1 MCVCLT
7 SVKKHGTTDKTERR
21 QRGSIKRRKE
31 MEQEVRWRRRRRRP
45 EAGVSPPESHSLPL
59 APPSAH
65 SSSPLLFC
73 LFSSVYFSSHDS
85 LHMASSSL
93 PRFIK
98 RIIPSSSSS
107 SQPRSYFLLTGGRR
121 YKTLRTRWHKSVA
134 GKHSVQFR
142 NIIKAQKKKKIQEHL
157 AILCPVPL
165 STVSVIT
172 GYL

>member
-1 MCVCLT
+1 
-7 SVKKHGTTDKTERR
+7 
-21 QRGSIKRRKE
+21 
-31 MEQEVRWRRRRRRP
+31 MEVEEEEEEEEE

-85 LHMASSSL
+85 LHMASSSTPL
-93 PRFIK
+93 PSLKELFPPPPPLPPPLSHGHIFCSQVADVTK
-98 RIIPSSSSS
+98 RWKLAGTNLSLENIQFS
-107 SQPRSYFLLTGGRR
+107 LE
-121 YKTLRTRWHKSVA
+121 TLKS
-134 GKHSVQFR
+134 
-142 NIIKAQKKKKIQEHL
+142 KKKKKKEILEHL

>member
-1 MCVCLT
+1 MCVYVWPLWRNTVRLT
-7 SVKKHGTTDKTERR
+7 RLKGGKEGALREER
-21 QRGSIKRRKE
+21 KWNRKCGGGGGGGGGWC
-31 MEQEVRWRRRRRRP
+31 Q
-45 EAGVSPPESHSLPL
+45 SPWVPFPSL

-121 YKTLRTRWHKSVA
+121 YKTLRTRWHESVA

-142 NIIKAQKKKKIQEHL
+142 NIKKHQKKKKYKNIWQYCVPS
-157 AILCPVPL
+157 LCRPL
-165 STVSVIT
+165 V
-172 GYL
+172 